1 MRILTVISGEMTVA
15 SGARAQ
21 KQLRVKSVEK
31 KLSERHACPCL
42 VSLCRQEDRMR
53 RAKFPPIGHAALN
66 LGRVRRSVSTFLW

>member
-31 KLSERHACPCL
+31 KLSEGPRVTASCL
-42 VSLCRQEDRMR
+42 YVDRR
-53 RAKFPPIGHAALN
+53 TECGE
-66 LGRVRRSVSTFLW
+66 RSSHPSGMQH